1 MSRQADFEFQPILA
15 GILITMRPYADSD
28 FDALYA
34 VASDPL
40 IWEVHPAPERAQ
52 RRHFKANTDDALS
65 DKGGLV
71 AIEQATGEIVGF
83 SRYSKLF
90 VDEADIEI
98 GWTFLSRH
106 LWGGQHNRD
115 MKRIMLAHALAS
127 FPRVVFRVAA
137 NNGRSRRAMEKIGG
151 ELIPWDETITIFER
165 ETPYIA
171 YAISRDSFAAGSL
184 ADMGDQAPPSKG

>member
-1 MSRQADFEFQPILA
+1 MSGQADFDFQPMLTGA
-15 GILITMRPYADSD
+15 LIMMRPYTNSD

-40 IWEVHPAPERAQ
+40 IWEVHPVPERAE
-52 RRHFKANTDDALS
+52 RLHFKANTDDALS

-83 SRYSKLF
+83 SRYSQLY
-90 VDEADIEI
+90 VGADEMEI

-127 FPRVVFRVAA
+127 FPRVIFRVAA
-137 NNGRSRRAMEKIGG
+137 TNWRSRRAMEKIGG

-165 ETPYIA
+165 ETSYIA
-171 YAISRDSFAAGSL
+171 FAISRDSFARGPL